1 MRKPLV
7 DVEQVL
13 VNDKLRYT
21 LNSKKIFIIAG
32 EASGDLHGAEFVKE
46 LLALNPHLEIYAW
59 GGDKMQAAG
68 AKILK
73 HYKDLA
79 FMGFWEVLKNLG
91 TIFKNFKQIKSEIK
105 QIQPDAVILIDYP
118 GFNMRLL
125 PWLYAH
131 QFKIYYYIA
140 PQAWAW
146 KAKRSHQLARYVNH
160 LFVILPFESE
170 FFKKYDIPVSFV
182 GHPLLQS
189 IEKEHIEKKG
199 NHIAILPGSRKQEI
213 ESILPVL
220 LQMKDH
226 FPYYTFQIAALRYLG
241 ADYYQKF
248 IKDKD
253 VELIWDAPLEVLKR
267 ADLALVAS
275 GTATLQAA
283 LLDAPQ
289 IVCYKT
295 TPINYFLAKK
305 LIQVPYISL
314 VNLIM
319 QKEVVKELIQ
329 EDLNPTQLYQE
340 MKALLLGNKREVL
353 LMEYQKLKTAIGSKN
368 ASETVAKHI
377 LNEL

>member
-79 FMGFWEVLKNLG
+79 FMGFWEVLKNII
-91 TIFKNFKQIKSEIK
+91 TIIKNFKQIKS
-105 QIQPDAVILIDYP
+105 QIQQVNPDAVVLIDYP

-146 KAKRSHQLARYVNH
+146 KPKRSYQLAKYVKH
-160 LFVILPFESE
+160 LFVILPFEQD
-170 FFKKYDIPVSFV
+170 FFKKYGVEVSYV
-182 GHPLLQS
+182 GHPLFQS
-189 IEKEHIEKKG
+189 MKNFSKETHLKQ
-199 NHIAILPGSRKQEI
+199 IAILPGSRKQEI
-213 ESILPVL
+213 EAILPIL
-220 LQMKDH
+220 LQTTEKFKD
-226 FPYYTFQIAALRYLG
+226 YTFQIAALSYLG
-241 ADYYQKF
+241 PSYYHKF
-248 IKDKD
+248 TENKR
-253 VELIWDAPLEVLKR
+253 VELIWDNPLKVLKD
-267 ADLALVAS
+267 AELALVAS

-283 LLDAPQ
+283 LLDTPQ

-295 TPINYFLAKK
+295 NKINYYLAKK
-305 LIQVPYISL
+305 LIKVPYISL

-319 QKEVVKELIQ
+319 QKEVVTELIQ
-329 EDLNPTQLYQE
+329 DELNAGQLFQE
-340 MKALLLGNKREVL
+340 MQATLIGNKREVL
-353 LMEYQKLKTAIGSKN
+353 LTEYQKLKTVLGQKN
-368 ASETVAKHI
+368 ASECVAKHI

>member
-1 MRKPLV
+1 M
-7 DVEQVL
+7 
-13 VNDKLRYT
+13 
-21 LNSKKIFIIAG
+21 NSKKIFIVSG
-32 EASGDLHGAEFVKE
+32 EASGDLHGAELVKQ
-46 LLALNPHLEIYAW
+46 LLLQKPNLEIYAW
-59 GGDKMQAAG
+59 GGDKMEAAR

-105 QIQPDAVILIDYP
+105 QIQPDAIILIDYP

-125 PWLYAH
+125 PWLFAH

-146 KAKRSHQLARYVNH
+146 KAKRSHQLAKYLNH
-160 LFVILPFESE
+160 LFVILPFEFE
-170 FFKKYDIPVSFV
+170 FFKKYHIPVSFV

-189 IEKEHIEKKG
+189 IENENIEKKG
-199 NHIAILPGSRKQEI
+199 NCVAILPGSRKQEI

-226 FPYYTFQIAALRYLG
+226 FPNYSFQIAALGYLG

-283 LLDAPQ
+283 LLDTPQ

-329 EDLNPTQLYQE
+329 DDLNPTLLCQE
-340 MKALLLGNKREVL
+340 MKALLIGDKKEVL
-353 LMEYQKLKTAIGSKN
+353 LTEYQKLKIAIGSKN
-368 ASETVAKHI
+368 ASELVAKHI

>member
-1 MRKPLV
+1 V

-79 FMGFWEVLKNLG
+79 FMGFWEVLKNLV

-105 QIQPDAVILIDYP
+105 QIQPDAVVLIDYP

-160 LFVILPFESE
+160 LFVILPFEFE

-189 IEKEHIEKKG
+189 IENENIEKKG
-199 NHIAILPGSRKQEI
+199 NCIAILPGSRKQEI
-213 ESILPVL
+213 EAILPIL
-220 LQMKDH
+220 LQTTEKFKD
-226 FPYYTFQIAALRYLG
+226 YTFQIAALSYLG
-241 ADYYQKF
+241 PSYYQKF
-248 IKDKD
+248 TENKR
-253 VELIWDAPLEVLKR
+253 VELIWDNPLKVLKD
-267 ADLALVAS
+267 AELALVAS

-283 LLDAPQ
+283 LLDTPQ

-295 TPINYFLAKK
+295 NKINYYLAKK
-305 LIQVPYISL
+305 LIKVPYISL

-329 EDLNPTQLYQE
+329 DDLNPTQLYQE
-340 MKALLLGNKREVL
+340 MKALLIGNKREVL